1 MSVVLNDRDAML
13 QGTIPRNIDPSAGKA
28 LILQADTQAFRVTET
43 GIGSPEAII
52 LRAQLIGIPGV
63 VIWSATDGSELTGTG
78 NARSLAFTAMGAN
91 SVTVTAQI
99 SHDGLTYTQ
108 SRVIAKAFD
117 GITGAAGSKTATA
130 YLYQWAATAPAV
142 PSGVTKYTWA
152 TGINSAYS
160 VSDGWSVS
168 VPANPG
174 TPGLQLF
181 TATRVL
187 TVAGDT
193 AVSTVGYANAAI
205 ASIAVNGAV
214 GPQGVPGVKS
224 GTARAYQWAT
234 SAPTITGSAIWTWAT
249 ASYNTVPVTGWS
261 ATKPAAPALGY
272 TLYEGAVNL
281 VDGAGTTTSPINWST
296 ATVAAI
302 GYAGTNGTPGSNGAN
317 GANGTNGT
325 NGASVAIAYTL
336 ADAFTLNLTPATT
349 SRAGTAYPAVGTWG
363 ETRAWVA
370 QPTTAPAAGQAWFQS
385 VGIYDGTNTVWG
397 VPYLSNLKVGSLS
410 ALSAN
415 FGNMTAGTITGVTIL
430 GTTITG
436 GLVRTAASGERIAL
450 NENDKNQLVLYGD
463 AGGNGVEPLV
473 TMGMVGPAI
482 LSVGSYTSLN
492 PREGIRAFSNS
503 GTALFGRSTSG
514 FGISAES
521 TSSVGLFARST
532 TGYGAH
538 ITSDRYIGLKV
549 AVDGGTKAAIIAES
563 RYGNGIEAAGG
574 GGAYDFYAGG
584 VGANYGPF
592 TGSHDGLVELNFEPL
607 QGDILVD
614 LAIAHHGGISNTIAI
629 NALTSRP
636 QQKNVI
642 GVFVGQRPLDPED
655 PPAALKGII
664 GLAFMAEKYKL
675 ITLNSVG
682 EGQINVC
689 GEGGDIKAG
698 DYITTSSMPG
708 KGMRQADDVLH
719 SYTVAKARESIS
731 FNTPSETRLIA
742 CTYHCG

>member
-13 QGTIPRNIDPSAGKA
+13 QGTVPRNIDPSAGKA
-28 LILQADTQAFRVTET
+28 LILQADAPAFHVTEA
-43 GIGSPEAII
+43 GNGSPADIM
-52 LRAQLIGIPGV
+52 LRAQPLGIPGV
-63 VIWSATDGSELTGTG
+63 VTWSATNGSVLTGTG

-99 SHDGLTYTQ
+99 SHDGVTYTQ
-108 SRVIAKAFD
+108 SQVIAKVFD
-117 GITGAAGSKTATA
+117 GSAGLASDKTATA

-187 TVAGDT
+187 TVPGDT
-193 AVSTVGYANAAI
+193 ALSTVGYANAAI

-281 VDGAGTTTSPINWST
+281 VDGAGATTSPINWST

-302 GYAGTNGTPGSNGAN
+302 GYAGN
-317 GANGTNGT
+317 NGT
-325 NGASVAIAYTL
+325 NGASVTIAYTL
-336 ADAFTLNLTPATT
+336 ADAFTLNLTPATA
-349 SRAGTAYPAVGTWG
+349 SRAGIAYPATGTWG

-415 FGNMTAGTITGVTIL
+415 FGNMTAGTISGVTIL

-436 GLVRTAASGERIAL
+436 GLVQTAASGERIAL
-450 NENDKNQLVLYGD
+450 NESNKNQLILYGD
-463 AGGNGVEPLV
+463 AGGKGVEPLV

-492 PREGIRAFSNS
+492 PRQGIQAFSNS
-503 GTALFGRSTSG
+503 GMALSGESGSG
-514 FGISAES
+514 FGVYARSR
-521 TSSVGLFARST
+521 SSWGLFASSV
-532 TGYGAH
+532 TGYGAQ
-538 ITSDRYIGLKV
+538 ITSDSYIGLKV
-549 AVDGGTKAAIIAES
+549 AVDGGTKAAIVADS
-563 RYGNGIEAAGG
+563 RYGNGIEAGG
-574 GGAYDFYAGG
+574 GAGAYDFYAGG
-584 VGANYGPF
+584 LGANYGPF

-614 LAIAHHGGISNTIAI
+614 LTIAHHGGISNTIAI
-629 NALTSRP
+629 NALATRP

-719 SYTVAKARESIS
+719 SYTVAKAREPIS

>member
-28 LILQADTQAFRVTET
+28 LILQADAQAFRVTET

-52 LRAQLIGIPGV
+52 LRAQLIGIPGA
-63 VIWSATDGSELTGTG
+63 VIWSSTDGSVLTGTG

-99 SHDGLTYTQ
+99 SHDGVTYTQ

-117 GITGAAGSKTATA
+117 GVTGAAGSKTATA
-130 YLYQWAATAPAV
+130 YLYQWTATAPAV

-168 VPANPG
+168 VPTNPG

-193 AVSTVGYANAAI
+193 ATSTVGYANAAI

-281 VDGAGTTTSPINWST
+281 VDGAGATTSPINWST

-302 GYAGTNGTPGSNGAN
+302 GYAGN
-317 GANGTNGT
+317 NGT

-336 ADAFTLNLTPATT
+336 ADAFTLNLTPASV
-349 SRAGTAYPAVGTWG
+349 SRAGTAYPATGTWG

-385 VGIYDGTNTVWG
+385 VGIYDGINTVWG
-397 VPYLSNLKVGSLS
+397 VPYLSSLKVGSLS

-415 FGNMTAGTITGVTIL
+415 FGNMTAGTISGVTIL

-450 NENDKNQLVLYGD
+450 NESDKNQMVLYGD
-463 AGGNGVEPLV
+463 AGGSGVEPLV
-473 TMGMVGPAI
+473 TMGMVGPAL

-503 GTALFGRSTSG
+503 GTGLSG
-514 FGISAES
+514 QSVSGLGVYAQS
-521 TSSVGLFARST
+521 TSSWALFARSA
-532 TGYGAH
+532 TGYGAQ
-538 ITSDRYIGLKV
+538 ITSDSYIGLKV
-549 AVDGGTKAAIIAES
+549 AVDGGTRAAIIADS
-563 RYGNGIEAAGG
+563 RNGNGVEAAGG
-574 GGAYDFYAGG
+574 YGAYDFYAGG

-614 LAIAHHGGISNTIAI
+614 IAIAYHGGISNTIAI
-629 NALTSRP
+629 NALSTRP

-719 SYTVAKARESIS
+719 SYTVAKAREPIS

>member
-1 MSVVLNDRDAML
+1 MSVVLNDRDEML

-28 LILQADTQAFRVTET
+28 LILQADAPAFHVTEA
-43 GIGSPEAII
+43 GNGSPAAIM
-52 LRAQLIGIPGV
+52 LRAQLIGIPGMV
-63 VIWSATDGSELTGTG
+63 TWSVTNGSVLAGKG

-99 SHDGLTYTQ
+99 THDGVTYTQ
-108 SRVIAKAFD
+108 SQVIAKVFD
-117 GITGAAGSKTATA
+117 GSAGLVGNKTATA
-130 YLYQWAATAPAV
+130 YLYQWAATAPAA
-142 PSGVTKYTWA
+142 PSGATSYTWA
-152 TGINSAYS
+152 TGINAAYS

-168 VPANPG
+168 VPVNPG

-193 AVSTVGYANAAI
+193 ATSTVGYANAAI

-281 VDGAGTTTSPINWST
+281 VDGAGATTSPINWST

-302 GYAGTNGTPGSNGAN
+302 GYAGTNGTPGSNGS
-317 GANGTNGT
+317 NGT
-325 NGASVAIAYTL
+325 NGASVAVAYTL
-336 ADAFTLNLTPATT
+336 ADAFTLNLTPATA
-349 SRAGTAYPAVGTWG
+349 SRAGTAYPAAGTWG

-385 VGIYDGTNTVWG
+385 VGIYDGVNTVWG

-436 GLVRTAASGERIAL
+436 GLVQTAASGERIAL
-450 NENDKNQLVLYGD
+450 NESNKNQLVLYGD
-463 AGGNGVEPLV
+463 VSGNGVEPLV

-492 PREGIRAFSNS
+492 PRQGIRAFSNS
-503 GTALFGRSTSG
+503 GTALSGQSTSG
-514 FGISAES
+514 FGVYAQS
-521 TSSVGLFARST
+521 TSSWALFARST
-532 TGYGAH
+532 TGYGAQ
-538 ITSDRYIGLKV
+538 IISDSYIGLKV
-549 AVDGGTKAAIIAES
+549 GVEGGTKAAIMAES
-563 RYGNGIEAAGG
+563 RNGNGVEAAGG
-574 GGAYDFYAGG
+574 GGAYDFYAAG

-614 LAIAHHGGISNTIAI
+614 LAIAHHAGISNTIAI
-629 NALTSRP
+629 NALTTRP

-642 GVFVGQRPLDPED
+642 GVFVGQRPLDPEG

-689 GEGGDIKAG
+689 GEGGDIEAG

-719 SYTVAKARESIS
+719 SYTVAKAREPIS

>member
-13 QGTIPRNIDPSAGKA
+13 QGTVPRNIDPSAGKA
-28 LILQADTQAFRVTET
+28 LILQADAPTFHVTEA
-43 GIGSPEAII
+43 GNGSPAVIM
-52 LRAQLIGIPGV
+52 LRAQPLGIPGV
-63 VIWSATDGSELTGTG
+63 VTWSATNGSVLTGTG

-99 SHDGLTYTQ
+99 SYDGVTYTQ
-108 SRVIAKAFD
+108 SQVIAKVFD
-117 GITGAAGSKTATA
+117 GSAGLVSDKTATA
-130 YLYQWAATAPAV
+130 YLYQWASTAPTV
-142 PSGVTKYTWA
+142 PSGVTKYAWA

-281 VDGAGTTTSPINWST
+281 VDGAGATTSPINWST

-302 GYAGTNGTPGSNGAN
+302 GYAGN
-317 GANGTNGT
+317 NGT

-336 ADAFTLNLTPATT
+336 ADAFTLNLTPATA
-349 SRAGTAYPAVGTWG
+349 SRAGIAYPATGTWG

-397 VPYLSNLKVGSLS
+397 VPYLSNLKVGNLS

-436 GLVRTAASGERIAL
+436 GLLRTAASGERIAL

-492 PREGIRAFSNS
+492 PRQGIRAFSNS
-503 GTALFGRSTSG
+503 GMALSGESGSG
-514 FGISAES
+514 FGVYARSR
-521 TSSVGLFARST
+521 SSWGLFASSV
-532 TGYGAH
+532 TGYGAQ
-538 ITSDRYIGLKV
+538 ITSDSYIGLKV
-549 AVDGGTKAAIIAES
+549 AVDGGTKAAIVADS

-584 VGANYGPF
+584 LGANYGPF

-614 LAIAHHGGISNTIAI
+614 LTIAHHGGISNTIAI
-629 NALTSRP
+629 NALATRP

-719 SYTVAKARESIS
+719 SYTVAKAREPIS
-731 FNTPSETRLIA
+731 FNTQSETRLIA

>member
-63 VIWSATDGSELTGTG
+63 VIWSATEGSELTGTG
-78 NARSLAFTAMGAN
+78 NARSLAFTAMGAS

-99 SHDGLTYTQ
+99 SHEGVTYTQ
-108 SRVIAKAFD
+108 SRVISKAFD
-117 GITGAAGSKTATA
+117 GVTGAAGSKTATA

-152 TGINSAYS
+152 TGINSTYS

-187 TVAGDT
+187 SVAGDT
-193 AVSTVGYANAAI
+193 ATSTVGYANAAI

-214 GPQGVPGVKS
+214 GPQGVAGVKS

-302 GYAGTNGTPGSNGAN
+302 GYAGN
-317 GANGTNGT
+317 NGT

-336 ADAFTLNLTPATT
+336 ADAFTLNLTPVSV
-349 SRAGTAYPAVGTWG
+349 SRAGTAYPATGTWD

-397 VPYLSNLKVGSLS
+397 VPYLSSLKVGSLS

-436 GLVRTAASGERIAL
+436 GVIRTAASGQRITI
-450 NENDKNQLVLYGD
+450 NESANNSITLYGD
-463 AGGNGVEPLV
+463 AGGGVEKLL
-473 TMGMVGPAI
+473 TLG
-482 LSVGSYTSLN
+482 LSNPVALLAVGSYSSGNAVPAIRGYSASGIGIEARSTSNQALFAASTSSYGVLALSTN
-492 PREGIRAFSNS
+492 GIAIQANSTNREGIQAF
-503 GTALFGRSTSG
+503 
-514 FGISAES
+514 
-521 TSSVGLFARST
+521 
-532 TGYGAH
+532 
-538 ITSDRYIGLKV
+538 
-549 AVDGGTKAAIIAES
+549 GGTV
-563 RYGNGIEAAGG
+563 GVVGI
-574 GGAYDFYAGG
+574 GATYDFYAGG
-584 VGANYGPF
+584 GGVNYGPF
-592 TGSHDGLVELNFEPL
+592 TGGHDGLALLDFKPV

-614 LAIAHHGGISNTIAI
+614 EEIACYAGISNTIAI
-629 NALTSRP
+629 NALSSAP
-636 QQKNVI
+636 MQKNVI
-642 GVFVGQRPLDPED
+642 GVFVAQRPLDPQN
-655 PPAALKGII
+655 PPVALKGIV
-664 GLAFMAEKYKL
+664 GLAFMAEIYKS
-675 ITLNSVG
+675 ITLNAVG

-719 SYTVAKARESIS
+719 SYTVAKAREPIS